1 MSENDGIE
9 KNSFEHETKSS
20 HYPSLT
26 EQQIKD
32 EIDDLHK
39 VYPIVRLVNKNK
51 LKRVRVFCLMVIIR
65 CAVEKHVPSF

>member
-39 VYPIVRLVNKNK
+39 VYPIVRLVNKK
-51 LKRVRVFCLMVIIR
+51 QI
-65 CAVEKHVPSF
+65 

>member
-39 VYPIVRLVNKNK
+39 VYPI
-51 LKRVRVFCLMVIIR
+51 
-65 CAVEKHVPSF
+65 AVSYTHLTLPTT

>member
-39 VYPIVRLVNKNK
+39 VYPIVRLIDKKTN
-51 LKRVRVFCLMVIIR
+51 
-65 CAVEKHVPSF
+65 

>member
-39 VYPIVRLVNKNK
+39 VYPIVRLIDKK
-51 LKRVRVFCLMVIIR
+51 QIEEGCVFCLMATIR
-65 CAVEKHVPSF
+65 CVVEKHVLSF

>member
-39 VYPIVRLVNKNK
+39 VYPIVRLIDKK
-51 LKRVRVFCLMVIIR
+51 QIEEGSCLLFDGDHPV
-65 CAVEKHVPSF
+65 